1 MVHVPRMFI
10 SILLVFST
18 LVTKVTAQNPPPQ
31 VIVHEFRME
40 LIGLNAEGSLEVLN
54 AWSRV
59 TEKFLS
65 PRLNFISKFEL
76 SDVFQKYDGNSLSIA
91 STYNFF
97 YSGKPKE
104 AKLLKKVIAS
114 FNGKLG
120 GVKYVERLKKINL
133 FFESL
138 SHVTLADSKKPEYPA
153 QCTRIAWTSMKPN
166 KNWKNHDFH
175 EMVWYH
181 SLDDVHNLWGEGYF
195 DYVLDIRGLK
205 DKSGLEGWE
214 NFHIP
219 GSYPIGVDPN
229 LPADKVEMIVD
240 FSLSNVCKD
249 SRIFVHCWSG
259 IQGNKVARILVDLGF
274 TNVHAA
280 GPQGSAGIWQWKQKG
295 WELTYDD
302 TFSSERVPK
311 CITECHS

>member
-1 MVHVPRMFI
+1 
-10 SILLVFST
+10 
-18 LVTKVTAQNPPPQ
+18 
-31 VIVHEFRME
+31 
-40 LIGLNAEGSLEVLN
+40 
-54 AWSRV
+54 
-59 TEKFLS
+59 
-65 PRLNFISKFEL
+65 
-76 SDVFQKYDGNSLSIA
+76 
-91 STYNFF
+91 
-97 YSGKPKE
+97 
-104 AKLLKKVIAS
+104 
-114 FNGKLG
+114 
-120 GVKYVERLKKINL
+120 
-133 FFESL
+133 
-138 SHVTLADSKKPEYPA
+138 
-153 QCTRIAWTSMKPN
+153 MKPN

-181 SLDDVHNLWGEGYF
+181 SLDDVHNLWGEGFF

-205 DKSGLEGWE
+205 DKQGLEGWE

-229 LPADKVEMIVD
+229 LSADKVEMIVD

-280 GPQGSAGIWQWKQKG
+280 GPQGSAGIWQWKKKG